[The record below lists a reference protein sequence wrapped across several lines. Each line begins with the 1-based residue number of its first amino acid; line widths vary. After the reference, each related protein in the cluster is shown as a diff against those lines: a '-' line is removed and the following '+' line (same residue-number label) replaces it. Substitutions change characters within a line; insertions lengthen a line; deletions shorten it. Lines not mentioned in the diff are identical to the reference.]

1 MAKNEDN
8 IISLIDD
15 EGNEVP
21 FELLDIVEYEGGKY
35 LILYPLEDEDDGAV
49 LILQAQEEED
59 GNEGYVTIEDEG
71 LLDTVF
77 DIFRARNNDTFTFG
91 D

>member
-1 MAKNEDN
+1 MADNEN

-21 FELLDIVEYEGGKY
+21 FELLDIVEYENEKY
-35 LILYPLEDEDDGAV
+35 VVLLPLEDAGETGV
-49 LILQAQEEED
+49 LILHEEED
-59 GNEGYVTIEDEG
+59 ESYASVEDDEI
-71 LLDTVF
+71 LDTVF
-77 DIFRARNNDTFTFG
+77 DIFRARFNDTFTFG